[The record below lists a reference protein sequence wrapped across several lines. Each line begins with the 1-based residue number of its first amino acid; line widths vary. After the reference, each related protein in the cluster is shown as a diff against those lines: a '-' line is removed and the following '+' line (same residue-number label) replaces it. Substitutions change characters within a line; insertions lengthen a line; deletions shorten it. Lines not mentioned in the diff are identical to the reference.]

1 MPEYNT
7 PPINTSVALTQ
18 GDARATTYFKHWL
31 DVIWRRTGSFT
42 DISMTVAGLQAV
54 EYVVGATSTDTSA
67 ERVGTSTARIAWDF
81 GTAGQAKVDLV
92 AGSVT
97 YAYIQDVSATDKLL
111 GRSSPGSGDVEE
123 ITCTAAGRALL
134 DDANAAAQ
142 LTTLGVSAFIQ
153 TLVDDADAAT
163 ARATLGATGAG
174 AVTSGDLT
182 MATNKLLGRSTA
194 GTGAIEEI
202 TLGTNLSFTGTTLN
216 ATGGGSAAW
225 TEYEV
230 DFGSTPAYDATFTV
244 VDAAVSG
251 TTEVAVV
258 QSGATATGRAA
269 GDALF
274 DSITY
279 AAVPAAGQ
287 FTLYALAT
295 PGPVVGKRKILY
307 QVGM

>member
-1 MPEYNT
+1 MPEN
-7 PPINTSVALTQ
+7 NTSPLNTSAALVQ
-18 GDARATTYFKHWL
+18 KDGHATPYFKRWA
-31 DVIWRRTGSFT
+31 DVIWRRSGAYT
-42 DISMTVAGLQAV
+42 DVSMTVSGLQTA
-54 EYVVGATSTDTSA
+54 EYVVGGASTALSA
-67 ERVGTSTARIAWDF
+67 ERVGTSTGRIAWDF
-81 GTAGQAKVDLV
+81 GTAGQAKLDLV

-97 YAYIQDVSATDKLL
+97 YSYIQDVSATNKIL
-111 GRSSPGSGDVEE
+111 GRASAGSGDIEE
-123 ITCTAAGRALL
+123 IDCTAAGRALL

-142 LTTLGVSAFIQ
+142 LTTLGVSAYAQ
-153 TLVDDADAAT
+153 TLLDDANAAA
-163 ARATLGATGAG
+163 ARTTLGATATG

-182 MATNKLLGRSTA
+182 MATAKLLGRSTA

-202 TLGTNLSFTGTTLN
+202 TVGSNLTLSAGTLS

-230 DFGSTPAYDATFTV
+230 DFGSTPTYDATFTV
-244 VDAAVSG
+244 TDAAVSG
-251 TTEVAVV
+251 ITEVAVV

-279 AAVPAAGQ
+279 AAVPAAGS
-287 FTLYALAT
+287 FTLYALAS

-307 QVGM
+307 QVGS